1 MWSAI
6 YGFKKYGIPKVHI
19 TFSFLNDPS
28 YKEALENSVN
38 YNMRLCIE
46 RRLRLPFIDTQTGV
60 AQNHSQLFMHRR
72 ERIPGLFPGQIYSY
86 PRQRWRKRRRQYLS
100 MNARAFARAAD
111 HLLDGSDDVHS
122 ISQME
127 NPALQDTDS
136 KDSQLLKDEVSKVC
150 ILIFLIFT

>member
-1 MWSAI
+1 M
-6 YGFKKYGIPKVHI
+6 
-19 TFSFLNDPS
+19 NDAS

-38 YNMRLCIE
+38 YNMRLSIE

-72 ERIPGLFPGQIYSY
+72 QRIPGLFPGQIYSY
-86 PRQRWRKRRRQYLS
+86 PRQRWRKKRRQYLT
-100 MNARAFARAAD
+100 MNSRAFARAAD

-127 NPALQDTDS
+127 NPSLQDTDS
-136 KDSQLLKDEVSKVC
+136 KDSQLLKDEVSKVHFYT
-150 ILIFLIFT
+150 FL

>member
-1 MWSAI
+1 M
-6 YGFKKYGIPKVHI
+6 GIVGINFHI
-19 TFSFLNDPS
+19 LSFVFFSFLNDPS

-60 AQNHSQLFMHRR
+60 AQNHSQLYMHRR
-72 ERIPGLFPGQIYSY
+72 QRIPGLFPGQIYSY
-86 PRQRWRKRRRQYLS
+86 PRQRWRKKRRQYLS

-136 KDSQLLKDEVSKVC
+136 KDSQLLKDEVSKVN
-150 ILIFLIFT
+150 IYFLF